1 MRLVISFL
9 FSLVL
14 VIRLDILVMMKG
26 FEIWDWGELNQHVYC
41 NLNSLVPWLF
51 LHMKKVEWWSGK
63 EAIHLTYNNKFIIH
77 AWSKR
82 TRVM

>member
-26 FEIWDWGELNQHVYC
+26 FEIWDWGGLNQHVYC

-51 LHMKKVEWWSGK
+51 LHMKKSSGGQGRRLYIK
-63 EAIHLTYNNKFIIH
+63 H
-77 AWSKR
+77 A
-82 TRVM
+82 TINLLYMHGANGLE